1 MRAVTRP
8 RYGSCYRIRS
18 SGLVDGFF
26 YIDGNRTTR
35 ALGRLADLA
44 RDGQGRKRTPA
55 QLEKAIQRLWDE
67 MHLALLAEEPAEP
80 AGEPAPQPPRIEALF
95 GAWIEAAAADKAPGT
110 RAYYRRT
117 AGEYLAAVGD
127 HPLPDI
133 GLAQVDRYRAFLA
146 GRALAVAS
154 INIRLQNLKTFL
166 RWAHERE
173 LLERVPPIRLLR
185 REQRLARVLSEDDVA
200 AWFRLLQAIRRH
212 RPGQGP
218 VRLPNGTPFHPN
230 RKQRRSAALR
240 ERFLRVAYDTGCRSS
255 EIFHLELAQFDLE
268 QGLLRVEF
276 KQRFAIKERREKVIP
291 LTRRLRRFIAALRK
305 RYPEER
311 YLLDDGSGR
320 LAYTSPGAFAPQLQR
335 DRAALGFNGRGVKL
349 VHGFR
354 ALYAHRLRERG
365 APLDAIKNLLGHS
378 DIKVT
383 EGYFPASQTRER
395 AAVALL
401 DGP

>member
-1 MRAVTRP
+1 MPQHISAPPHGVN
-8 RYGSCYRIRS
+8 YRVRN
-18 SGLVDGFF
+18 GGTVDGF
-26 YIDGNRTTR
+26 YYLDGRRTTR
-35 ALGRLADLA
+35 VLARLADLQ
-44 RDGQGRKRTPA
+44 RDAQGRRRTPA
-55 QLEKAIQRLWDE
+55 QLDKVIQRLWEEKLGERHHARPTKAVDE
-67 MHLALLAEEPAEP
+67 PSRCI
-80 AGEPAPQPPRIEALF
+80 GELF
-95 GAWIEAAAADKAPGT
+95 GEWIAAAAADKAPGT
-110 RAYYRRT
+110 RAYYART
-117 AGEYLAAVGD
+117 TREYLAAAGD
-127 HPLPDI
+127 HPVSKF
-133 GLAQVDRYRAFLA
+133 GLAQVDRYRAYLA
-146 GRALAVAS
+146 ERLLSVAS

-166 RWAHERE
+166 RWAHERDH
-173 LLERVPPIRLLR
+173 LERIPRIRLLR
-185 REQRLARVLSEDDVA
+185 REKRLARVLSEDDVS

-212 RPGQGP
+212 WPGQGP
-218 VRLPNGTPFHPN
+218 VRLPNGTAFHPN
-230 RKQRRSAALR
+230 RMQRRSAALR

-268 QGLLRVEF
+268 RGLLRVEF

-291 LTRRLRRFIAALRK
+291 LTKRLRRFIAALRK
-305 RYPEER
+305 CCPHER
-311 YLLDDGSGR
+311 YLLDDGRGR

-335 DRAALGFNGRGVKL
+335 DRAALGLNGRGVKL

-383 EGYFPASQTRER
+383 EGYFPARQTRER

>member
-1 MRAVTRP
+1 MAKHIIAPPHGVN
-8 RYGSCYRIRS
+8 YRVRN
-18 SGLVDGFF
+18 GGTVGGF
-26 YIDGNRTTR
+26 YYLEGRRTTR
-35 ALGRLADLA
+35 VLARLADLQ
-44 RDGQGRKRTPA
+44 RDAQGRRRTPA
-55 QLEKAIQRLWDE
+55 QLDRVIQRLWEEKLGELHQTRPAKATDE
-67 MHLALLAEEPAEP
+67 PSRNI
-80 AGEPAPQPPRIEALF
+80 GELF
-95 GAWIEAAAADKAPGT
+95 GEWIAAAAADKAPGT
-110 RAYYRRT
+110 RAYYTRT
-117 AGEYLAAVGD
+117 TQEYLTAAGD
-127 HPLPDI
+127 HPLSKI
-133 GLAQVDRYRAFLA
+133 GLAQVDRYRAYLA
-146 GRALAVAS
+146 ERKLSVAS

-166 RWAHERE
+166 RWAHERDFI
-173 LLERVPPIRLLR
+173 ERIPKIRLLR
-185 REQRLARVLSEDDVA
+185 REKRLARVLSEDDVT
-200 AWFRLLQAIRRH
+200 AWFRMLQAIRRH

-218 VRLPNGTPFHPN
+218 VRLPNGTAFHPN
-230 RKQRRSAALR
+230 RMQRRSAALR

-255 EIFHLELAQFDLE
+255 EIFHLELAQFDLK

-291 LTRRLRRFIAALRK
+291 LTKRLRRFIAALR
-305 RYPEER
+305 RCYPHER
-311 YLLDDGSGR
+311 YLLDDGRGR

-335 DRAALGFNGRGVKL
+335 NRAALGFNGRGVKL